1 MLPMLVIKKR
11 MNTIKQ
17 PGKGDNV
24 CQKSFDILQL
34 SKNSSSKNTIKSI
47 FDVDL
52 HHDPI
57 KV

>member
-1 MLPMLVIKKR
+1 MLPMLVIKRK
-11 MNTIKQ
+11 MNIIKQ

-24 CQKSFDILQL
+24 CQRPPSITQF
-34 SKNSSSKNTIKSI
+34 SKNKSSKNTIKNI